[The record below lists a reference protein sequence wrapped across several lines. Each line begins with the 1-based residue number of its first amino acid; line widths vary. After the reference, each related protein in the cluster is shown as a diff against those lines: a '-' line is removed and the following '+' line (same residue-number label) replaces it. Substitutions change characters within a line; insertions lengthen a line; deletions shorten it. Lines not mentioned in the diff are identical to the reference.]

1 MKFYFA
7 PLEGISGYVYRNA
20 WEQHFGPID
29 KYFTPFIS
37 PNQNGTFSSRELNDI
52 LPEHNEGMNIV
63 PQILTNRA
71 EDFIRT
77 AKQLQEYGYEEVNL
91 NLGCPASTVVSK
103 KRGSGFLTETK
114 LLEECLAEIFLKLD
128 MKISIKTRIGKE
140 DPEEWHQLMEIYN
153 QFPME
158 ELIIHPRTRADFY
171 KNNTIHLDVFAQMLE
186 ISKNKVCYNG
196 DIFTLEAYEVL
207 KQRFPQ
213 VDMVMLGRGL
223 IRNPGLLKELDGEGR
238 ISKEELRSFHD
249 TVYQAYQRVMS
260 GDRNTLFKM
269 KELWCYMA
277 TLWPEGESFGKK
289 IKKANRLSE
298 YELAVSKWFENV
310 PDRQ

>member
-1 MKFYFA
+1 MRFYFA

-20 WEQHFGPID
+20 WEKHFGPVD
-29 KYFTPFIS
+29 KYFTPFLS
-37 PNQNGTFSSRELNDI
+37 PNQKGTFSSRERNDI
-52 LPEHNEGMNIV
+52 LPEHNEGMKVV

-77 AKQLQEYGYEEVNL
+77 AKELREYGYEEVNL
-91 NLGCPASTVVSK
+91 NLGCPAGTVVSK
-103 KRGSGFLTETK
+103 KRGSGFLAEPE

-128 MKISIKTRIGKE
+128 MKVSVKTRIGKE
-140 DPEEWHQLMEIYN
+140 DPEEWRRLLEIYD

-158 ELIIHPRTRADFY
+158 ELIIHPRTRNDFY
-171 KNNTIHLDVFAQMLE
+171 NQPLHMDVFEEMLRL
-186 ISKNKVCYNG
+186 SRNKVCYNG
-196 DIFTLEAYEVL
+196 DLFTKEAYETI
-207 KQRFPQ
+207 QSRFPR
-213 VDMVMLGRGL
+213 VDRVMIGRGI
-223 IRNPGLLKELDGEGR
+223 IRNPGLIRELKGQDPMT
-238 ISKEELRSFHD
+238 KEEMRAFHD
-249 TVYQAYQRVMS
+249 TVYRGYQEVMS

-298 YELAVSKWFENV
+298 YELAVSRWFENF
-310 PDRQ
+310 PDT

>member
-20 WEQHFGPID
+20 WEKHFGPVD
-29 KYFTPFIS
+29 KYFTPFLS

-52 LPEHNEGMNIV
+52 LPEHNEGMTVV

-77 AKQLQEYGYEEVNL
+77 AKQLREYGYEEVNL
-91 NLGCPASTVVSK
+91 NLGCPAGTVVSK
-103 KRGSGFLTETK
+103 KRGSGFLAEPE

-128 MKISIKTRIGKE
+128 MKVSVKTRIGKE
-140 DPEEWHQLMEIYN
+140 DPEEWHRLMEIYN

-158 ELIIHPRTRADFY
+158 ELIIHPRTRTDFY
-171 KNNTIHLDVFAQMLE
+171 KNTIHLDVFAQML
-186 ISKNKVCYNG
+186 KNSTNRVCYNG
-196 DIFTLEAYEVL
+196 DLFTIQAYENL
-207 KQRFPQ
+207 TERFPQ
-213 VDMVMLGRGL
+213 VDMVMIGRGI
-223 IRNPGLLKELDGEGR
+223 IRNPGIIRELKGQGQMT
-238 ISKEELRSFHD
+238 KEALRAFHD
-249 TVYQAYQRVMS
+249 TVYQGYQKVMS

-277 TLWPEGESFGKK
+277 TLWSEGESFGKK
-289 IKKANRLSE
+289 IKKASRLSE
-298 YELAVSKWFENV
+298 YELAVSKWFENF
-310 PDRQ
+310 PNT